1 MVAYWDFGPLFAI
14 FEALVAIT
22 MNKPLIILPLIIFII
37 SCSTAKRSATTTGV
51 SNKTSS
57 NTTRA
62 TKSSPEFIE
71 NISTKPEKQ
80 RSKQEVTGK
89 PLVTHTSLEDTASN
103 GDNPQLAV
111 EFSETLQFKYAIL
124 LNVPVE
130 LITNKYQIEFIE
142 SWYGVPYR
150 LGGNDRKGV
159 DCSAFSQSFIAALY
173 GLSISRTSREQYS
186 NCKRIKKDELE
197 EGDLVFFY
205 TQKRKVISHVGV
217 YLRNN
222 KFVHASAS
230 SGVTISDL
238 GDPYFAKRFIGAG
251 RVR

>member
-1 MVAYWDFGPLFAI
+1 
-14 FEALVAIT
+14 
-22 MNKPLIILPLIIFII
+22 MNKPLIILPLIICII
-37 SCSTAKRSATTTGV
+37 SCSTTKRAATSTAASNKVSKATT
-51 SNKTSS
+51 
-57 NTTRA
+57 A

-71 NISTKPEKQ
+71 NISIKPEKQ
-80 RSKQEVTGK
+80 RSKQEATGN
-89 PLVTHTSLEDTASN
+89 PLVKQTGLEDTASIA
-103 GDNPQLAV
+103 DHPELAV
-111 EFSETLQFKYAIL
+111 EFSEMLQFKYAIL

-130 LITNKYQIEFIE
+130 EITNKYQIEYIE

-173 GLSISRTSREQYS
+173 GLNISRTSREQFAD
-186 NCKRIKKDELE
+186 CKRIKKDELE

-238 GDPYFAKRFIGAG
+238 GDPYFAKRFVGAG

>member
-1 MVAYWDFGPLFAI
+1 MK
-14 FEALVAIT
+14 
-22 MNKPLIILPLIIFII
+22 KPLIILPLIIFII
-37 SCSTAKRSATTTGV
+37 SCSTTKRSATTSGSSNNTG
-51 SNKTSS
+51 SNKTIP
-57 NTTRA
+57 A
-62 TKSSPEFIE
+62 KSSPAFIE
-71 NISTKPEKQ
+71 NISIKPEKQ
-80 RSKQEVTGK
+80 RSKQESTGK
-89 PLVTHTSLEDTASN
+89 PLVTQTHFEDTASIA
-103 GDNPQLAV
+103 DLPELAV
-111 EFSETLQFKYAIL
+111 EFSEMLQFKYAIL

-130 LITNKYQIEFIE
+130 EVTNKYQIEFIE

-173 GLSISRTSREQYS
+173 GLNISRTSREQYA
-186 NCKRIKKDELE
+186 NCKRIKKDELQ

-238 GDPYFAKRFIGAG
+238 GDPYFEKRFIGAG